1 MKDHIFLK
9 DKLVRSAGIFA
20 VLSLLTIGFAGV
32 SSAAG
37 GAIKPPGASFEVP
50 STTRSFADVVEQVSP
65 SVVTISVTK
74 QMASLPT
81 SAFPRQDPGMQG
93 TPFDD
98 FFGRFFDMPG
108 MTPDLSRPTQAL
120 GSGFLI
126 DESGYVV
133 TNNHVI
139 ENADSVNVMLQDGRE
154 FDATLVGTDPKTDI
168 ALLKIESTESLPA
181 LHFGDSDKA
190 RVGDWVLAIGNPF
203 GLGGSATAGIISA
216 RGRDIRS
223 GPYDDFLQIDAPINS
238 GNSGGPVFNA
248 DGEVIGVNT
257 AIVSPNGGNVG
268 IGFAIPAKQA
278 QAIVADLRTSGV
290 VHRGWLGVQIQ
301 DIDKDLATSLGLHD
315 TNGALVADVVND
327 SPASKAG
334 LQVGDVITN
343 FDGND
348 VTSAKSLSVA
358 VANTNPSDKVP
369 VKFLRD
375 GKQNTLQVKLGE
387 VEQTVAN
394 AIDNPGRVQAAG
406 GELGLGLSELTDGY
420 RQQLGLPEGY
430 AGVLVS
436 QVAPDSPAAKQGIRP
451 GDVISRV
458 GSTSIHNVS
467 EAKAAIAK
475 AKSVGKYAALLLRR
489 RDGQQFV
496 TVAFS

>member
-1 MKDHIFLK
+1 MKDYSFWKNKIMS
-9 DKLVRSAGIFA
+9 SAGIFA
-20 VLSLLTIGFAGV
+20 VLSFLTVGLIGL
-32 SSAAG
+32 SPAAG
-37 GAIKPPGASFEVP
+37 GAIKAPGATFEAP
-50 STTRSFADVVEQVSP
+50 STTRSFADVVEMVSP
-65 SVVTISVTK
+65 SVVTISVTREPET
-74 QMASLPT
+74 LPT
-81 SAFPRQDPGMQG
+81 STFSRQGPGGQG

-98 FFGRFFDMPG
+98 FLGRFFGMPG
-108 MTPDLSRPTQAL
+108 MTPDLSRPAQAL

-126 DESGYVV
+126 DESGYIV

-139 ENADSVNVMLQDGRE
+139 ENADSVKVLLQDRRE

-168 ALLKIESTESLPA
+168 ALLKIESTEPLPA

-223 GPYDDFLQIDAPINS
+223 GPYDDYLQIDAPINS

-248 DGEVIGVNT
+248 EGQVIGVNT

-278 QAIVADLRTSGV
+278 QAIVAELRKSGV

-301 DIDKDLATSLGLHD
+301 DIDKDLATSLGLD
-315 TNGALVADVVND
+315 DSNGALVADVVDD
-327 SPASKAG
+327 SPASRAG
-334 LQVGDVITN
+334 LQVGDVITG
-343 FDGND
+343 FDGTR

-358 VANTNPSDKVP
+358 VANTNPSAKVP
-369 VKFLRD
+369 VKVLRE
-375 GKQNTLQVKLGE
+375 GKQKSLQVKLGE
-387 VEQTVAN
+387 AEQMAAN
-394 AIDNPGRVQAAG
+394 AIDNPEQVQAAG
-406 GELGLGLSELTDGY
+406 GELGLGLAELNDSY
-420 RQQLGLPEGY
+420 RQRLGLPEGFS
-430 AGVLVS
+430 GVLVS
-436 QVAPDSPAAKQGIRP
+436 RVARDGSAAKQGIRP

-458 GSTSIHNVS
+458 GSTNIHNVS

-475 AKSVGKYAALLLRR
+475 AKSAGKYAALLVRR
-489 RDGQQFV
+489 QDGQQFV